1 MVNQKRKVSFY
12 LLSLEK
18 HIYDKDRNTTII
30 TTLNSDETEK
40 AFQEVYDS
48 MKTLSSGH
56 KAIDVT
62 TSNNTY
68 VVEIIEYVNHQC
80 FIRIGQQNYANTAA
94 LRDKDTLESED
105 VPMKD
110 SQLLELY
117 TFCYIDF
124 KTGIIS
130 YIGINGAP
138 KISAVK
144 YLLNDFLNSKNIYTK
159 LAVILTNDILK
170 RLIHKNIISQM
181 IVTVA
186 VPSDNILS
194 DVVGSKI
201 ETFDEL
207 RNIKTSTV
215 TYKLVGE
222 RNKHIFNN
230 SNNLSSI
237 IAELKSK
244 FGDKLCAL
252 SVNAKDKHEYSQT
265 YDLLE
270 YNFTKTVMLGDV
282 PYYLLTEEDF
292 KNILKSTYES
302 NKEELLMYIQQ

>member
-18 HIYDKDRNTTII
+18 HVYNKERNTTII
-30 TTLNSDETEK
+30 RNFNAEETEK
-40 AFQEVYDS
+40 AFQEVYGN
-48 MKTLSSGH
+48 MKTLSNKH

-68 VVEIIEYVNHQC
+68 VVEVIEYVNHKC
-80 FIRIGQQNYANTAA
+80 FIRIGQQNFANTAA
-94 LRDKDTLESED
+94 LRDKETLESEE

-117 TFCYIDF
+117 TFCFIDF

-138 KISAVK
+138 KVSAVK
-144 YLLNDFLNSKNIYTK
+144 YLLNDYLNKENIYAK

-170 RLIHKNIISQM
+170 SLLRKNIVSQM
-181 IVTVA
+181 TVTVA
-186 VPSDNILS
+186 VPCDNILS
-194 DVVGSKI
+194 DVISSK
-201 ETFDEL
+201 EVFDEL

-215 TYKLVGE
+215 TYKLVGK
-222 RNKHIFNN
+222 RNSHIFNN

-237 IAELKSK
+237 ITELKSK

-252 SVNAKDKHEYSQT
+252 TVNAKDKNEYSQT

-270 YNFTKTVMLGDV
+270 YNFTKTVVLNDRS
-282 PYYLLTEEDF
+282 YYLLTEKEF
-292 KNILKSTYES
+292 KDLLESTYET
-302 NKEELLMYIQQ
+302 NKDELLMYTQQ